1 MAAATKDTNAYEIV
15 AKLAVAVDLEFLLG
29 LLVCRDTLEDR
40 LAFSFGFEFLGLH
53 FAENLCGLRLP
64 WRL

>member
-1 MAAATKDTNAYEIV
+1 M
-15 AKLAVAVDLEFLLG
+15 G

-53 FAENLCGLRLP
+53 FASALAESLCLAPLAT
-64 WRL
+64 LAFF